1 MTRSPLTAALS
12 SDDGRTWRV
21 AGDLEP
27 DRTHSYCY
35 ASVGFLPNREIL
47 LTYYTGGFVDV
58 VEDGRLIRRQRNLLN
73 LKVAALAEDWL
84 YGRSGQKT

>member
-1 MTRSPLTAALS
+1 
-12 SDDGRTWRV
+12 
-21 AGDLEP
+21 
-27 DRTHSYCY
+27 
-35 ASVGFLPNREIL
+35 
-47 LTYYTGGFVDV
+47 VDV